1 MERDKLICLDVSK
14 SPNTREPALNTRA
27 TQDIKGKLRF
37 LNVILPSQRDMS
49 ELQWYSQSFVYD
61 QEFKKK
67 CFLVLKLIIFKC
79 WVFFS
84 SYFCCNRDNE
94 GICHL
99 WFKKHLL
106 HKWLD
111 INL

>member
-49 ELQWYSQSFVYD
+49 ELQWYSQSFVND

-67 CFLVLKLIIFKC
+67 CFSFKINYFQVLGFL
-79 WVFFS
+79 FFL
-84 SYFCCNRDNE
+84 F
-94 GICHL
+94 
-99 WFKKHLL
+99 LL
-106 HKWLD
+106 
-111 INL
+111 